1 MFSVFNWITIL
12 LQMFHS
18 LPSLTKNARE
28 PITATFN
35 LHLVTTTTASNGA
48 LPGATAV
55 DPPFPAAKTYLKIC
69 DSVIDW
75 SGQTTFR
82 KTVN

>member
-1 MFSVFNWITIL
+1 MFCVFNWITIL

-18 LPSLTKNARE
+18 LRSLTKDAWE

-55 DPPFPAAKTYLKIC
+55 DPPFPAANATLK
-69 DSVIDW
+69 SV
-75 SGQTTFR
+75 TA
-82 KTVN
+82 